1 MENIELEKVNLILK
15 TQDATEAN
23 ALLNSISWE
32 LDYNQ
37 ILSVMRKKYKTNK
50 FNIVL
55 KNITYQTTTDVGPLK
70 VKVSG
75 ENFINEPKY
84 IGFYRTD
91 DPTQQN
97 FILNGSFESPQYPNN
112 TYDSAGNTRPVDNW
126 NFVRTGASALQIITG
141 TGSAWAGSG
150 GIPQSGTQLIVCQ
163 QGGAPVGNFSISQ
176 DGVFLE
182 KGIYTISLYVRARG
196 APNTNTD
203 YMDVEISLNNIEALK
218 YSLPP
223 TPSTWIYVENTFNI
237 EDDGDYTLL
246 IYVVPRAINN
256 SMFIDNIRINRADY
270 QVNYIPN
277 NPITFYYND
286 YSPKFKLNVELEEG
300 FSDVLNTTGLPHQT
314 FNFEIYPL
322 IN

>member
-37 ILSVMRKKYKTNK
+37 ILSVMRNKYKTNK

-55 KNITYQTTTDVGPLK
+55 KNITYQTTTDVGALK

-91 DPTQQN
+91 DPAQQN

-112 TYDSAGNTRPVDNW
+112 TYASAGNPRPVDNW
-126 NFVRTGASALQIITG
+126 NFDRTGASVLQIII
-141 TGSAWAGSG
+141 GSATAWSGSG
-150 GIPQSGTQLIVCQ
+150 GVPQSGTQFIVCQ
-163 QGGAPVGNFSISQ
+163 QGGLPKGDFSISQ

-182 KGIYTISLYVRARG
+182 KGIYTISLYVRSRSS
-196 APNTNTD
+196 NSD
-203 YMDVEISLNNIEALK
+203 YFDIEISLNNIEALK

-223 TPSTWIYVENTFNI
+223 TPSQWIYIENTFTI
-237 EDDGDYTLL
+237 DDDGDYTLL
-246 IYVVPRAINN
+246 IYAVPRNINN
-256 SMFIDNIRINRADY
+256 SMFFDNIRINKADY
-270 QVNYIPN
+270 QLNNIPN

-286 YSPKFKLNVELEEG
+286 YSPKFKLKVELEEG
-300 FSDVLNTTGLPHQT
+300 FSDVLNTTGLPNQT